1 MAIARHQLTN
11 SLALADRIDRARHE
25 LEASGRV
32 SLPVR
37 RAIWRM
43 MYPDIE
49 TRQGRDV
56 GHRRLVLLDILAVQR
71 VMPLWR
77 AVFPTDNS
85 PASMLRIA
93 LDTAF
98 DRTDRVLAEKARDS
112 LHVDIVEN
120 RSHAKGQEAA
130 MFVGH
135 AAANTITTAL
145 FQGVPDADAEI
156 DDDDLDPESFE
167 PSMLAAAAAA
177 GGLPWSETAD
187 RKRERAF
194 WDWYLGRAIT
204 RACEMTGTGVQS
216 IFRSI

>member
-11 SLALADRIDRARHE
+11 SLTLARNIDIARHE

-32 SLPVR
+32 SLPRR
-37 RAIWRM
+37 RAIWRA

-49 TRQGRDV
+49 TKQGRDV

-98 DRTDRVLAEKARDS
+98 DRTDPVLAEKTRDS
-112 LHVDIVEN
+112 LYVDIVEN
-120 RSHAKGQEAA
+120 RSYAKGQETA

-135 AAANTITTAL
+135 AAANTITTAV

-156 DDDDLDPESFE
+156 DDDDLDPEGFE
-167 PSMLAAAAAA
+167 PSMLAAAAEA
-177 GGLPWSETAD
+177 GGLPWSEATD
-187 RKRERAF
+187 RKIERAF
-194 WDWYLGRAIT
+194 WDWYLGSAIT
-204 RACEMTGTGVQS
+204 RACEMTGNEV
-216 IFRSI
+216 